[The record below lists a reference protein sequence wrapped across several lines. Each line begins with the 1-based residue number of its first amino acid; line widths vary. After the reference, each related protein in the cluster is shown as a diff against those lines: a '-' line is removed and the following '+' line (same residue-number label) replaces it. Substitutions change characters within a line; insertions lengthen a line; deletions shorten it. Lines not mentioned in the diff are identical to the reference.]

1 MLAAVL
7 LLSLAVQQP
16 AQQPAAAKPKA
27 HATQVADTSKTKS
40 KSHSHHSSSTK
51 QKSKTATS
59 SSAPRD
65 TTKAKP

>member
-7 LLSLAVQQP
+7 LLTLAVQQP

-27 HATQVADTSKTKS
+27 HTAQVADTNKTKS
-40 KSHSHHSSSTK
+40 KSTAHHSSSTK
-51 QKSKTATS
+51 QKSKPATAS
-59 SSAPRD
+59 KAAHD